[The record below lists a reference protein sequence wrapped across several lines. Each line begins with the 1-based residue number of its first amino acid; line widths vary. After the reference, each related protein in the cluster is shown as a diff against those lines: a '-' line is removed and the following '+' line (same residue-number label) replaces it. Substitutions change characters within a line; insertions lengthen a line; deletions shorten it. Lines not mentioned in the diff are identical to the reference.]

1 MEPGDIQGL
10 TDTKSE
16 ELEGNLMEV
25 SASEP
30 VPDDKKEN
38 IEEAVPENKLT
49 SDNLAEGFRLLKP
62 RFNFLHHELFYD
74 TGTETEANGGRSV
87 SIILE
92 K

>member
-10 TDTKSE
+10 TDTTSE

-25 SASEP
+25 SASEL

-49 SDNLAEGFRLLKP
+49 
-62 RFNFLHHELFYD
+62 
-74 TGTETEANGGRSV
+74 
-87 SIILE
+87 
-92 K
+92 

>member
-25 SASEP
+25 NASEP

-49 SDNLAEGFRLLKP
+49 LDNLAEAF
-62 RFNFLHHELFYD
+62 
-74 TGTETEANGGRSV
+74 
-87 SIILE
+87 
-92 K
+92 